1 MAHSLMVIIDFRMD
15 IRVQWKKE
23 CYQFCTSAHLL
34 WLTSVAWQAGLYQ
47 AWLKPLNTDCL
58 TTTFIYKPCILLYKE
73 CLKLCF
79 NEIIIS
85 KNNNKYNIKKIK
97 TNIRVFIIKS
107 LIMIIKIQIRKV
119 RECKITSA
127 PILSNIMQLNL
138 LTGHNQYSQY
148 NMTHICQ
155 VYQKRC
161 IL

>member
-1 MAHSLMVIIDFRMD
+1 MVPMIHEYFLLYQLEKLIKLYSLMVKTDFRMD

-85 KNNNKYNIKKIK
+85 KNNNKYKSIYNKKFNNDNK
-97 TNIRVFIIKS
+97 NSDKKGERVQDNKCSHFEQYYAIKS
-107 LIMIIKIQIRKV
+107 
-119 RECKITSA
+119 A
-127 PILSNIMQLNL
+127 YWP
-138 LTGHNQYSQY
+138 
-148 NMTHICQ
+148 
-155 VYQKRC
+155 
-161 IL
+161 